1 MHPLETYL
9 AELRAIRSSGA
20 AVKETSGYG
29 ALANLFNSLGHLL
42 KPRIRCF
49 IHVRN
54 SGAGLPDGGLFT
66 ADQLKHTDEDA
77 PLLGIPQ
84 PARGAIEVKAADAEV
99 DAVADTK
106 QVRDYVRHYGQV
118 LVTNY
123 RSFLLLQRGDHG
135 NPVRLESF
143 QLAPDEK
150 SFWIVAAQ
158 PRKAAAELGERFVE
172 YLKRVMLHN
181 APLNNP
187 KDVAFFLASYARDA
201 RARVENAGDLPALNA
216 VRTALEEALGMKFE
230 AEKGEHFFR
239 STLVQTLFY
248 GVFSAWVLWHKTVGQ
263 ASRRSPSISEKA
275 ETGATPVLRFD
286 WRSAAWTL
294 HVPMIKALF
303 EQVATPTKL
312 GPLGLVEVLDWTA
325 AALNRVDRAAFFE
338 KFLETHAVQYFYEP
352 FLEAFDPELRKQLG
366 VWYTPP
372 EIVQYQVARVDA
384 ALREEL
390 DIPDGLADPRVFVL
404 DPCCGTGA
412 YLVEVLRHIYKFL
425 KNDQG
430 MGALAEHYTKQAA
443 QERVFGFEL
452 LPAPFVVAHL
462 QMGLLLQN
470 LGVPLDDVKE
480 RAAIYLTNA
489 LTGWE
494 PPSEAAKQQLT
505 FAIPE
510 FKQEKEA
517 ADGIKQEK
525 KIIVILGNPPYN
537 GYAGLAVEE
546 ERDLSNAYRTTQRAA
561 APQGQG
567 LNDLYIRFFR
577 MAERRI
583 VEMSGEGIIS
593 FISNYS
599 WLDGLSFTGM
609 REKYLEVFDS
619 ITVDCLN
626 GDKFKTGKLTPEG
639 HSDPSVFSTESNRE
653 GIQVGT
659 AIATLVKRGGRD
671 AALRRPRPTGRNER
685 GEPSVVPSPDAALGD
700 GDGAARRPYQIL
712 FRHLWGKDK
721 RGELLATL
729 AAPPQKI
736 YTRLKPPLEVGLPFL
751 PIQTEAGYYKWP
763 LLTDLFPVS
772 FPGVKTSRDEFL
784 VDVEKDALVE
794 RLEKYFDPET
804 SHEEMNRIAPGLME
818 NTPRFKAKLVRDE
831 LRKRGFLKKNVVRY
845 CYRPFD
851 VRWLYWEPETKLLDE
866 KRTEYFLQVFD
877 GNVYLVTQQKPRRE
891 WSQPQ
896 VLHSIGCLDLMDR
909 GASCFPLSLRENID
923 LSVSALRETPDLFS
937 PRSDGGGG
945 ASKTTIKPNLADAAA
960 AYSAGLRVKP
970 DTLFYHTLAVLHSPE
985 YRAEN
990 SGALRQD
997 WPRVPLPKSREALLA
1012 SAELGRQVA
1021 ALLDTETPV
1030 DGVTKGKPRPE
1041 LKAIAEL
1048 SCPGKSDLKVTA
1060 GWGHAG
1066 QHGVTMPGKGRLATR
1081 PFTAEETAAWTAPAE
1096 RSGDGAFERVK
1107 DLPNPDSLRA
1117 GESGVALRLPPQS
1130 KFGPATH
1137 DIFLNETACWRNVPA
1152 PVWSYTIGGYQV
1164 LKKWLSYREQE
1175 LLGRPLTP
1183 DEAREVTHTARRLA
1197 ALILLQ
1203 PELDRN
1209 YQAVKAATRA
1219 LAVAV

>member
-1 MHPLETYL
+1 MHPLEIYL
-9 AELRAIRSSGA
+9 TELASLRGA
-20 AVKETSGYG
+20 TKETSGYP
-29 ALANLFNSLGHLL
+29 ALANLFNAAGHPL
-42 KPRIRCF
+42 KPKVRCI
-49 IHVRN
+49 IHPRN
-54 SGAGLPDGGLFT
+54 SGAGIPDGGLFT
-66 ADQLKHTDEDA
+66 PDQLKKTDED
-77 PLLGIPQ
+77 GIFGELI
-84 PARGAIEVKAADAEV
+84 PARGVIEVKSVGEAIADF
-99 DAVADTK
+99 ADSE
-106 QVRDYVRHYGQV
+106 QVEKYLEHYGQV
-118 LVTNY
+118 LLTNY
-123 RSFLLLQRGDHG
+123 RDFLLLKRRSGQTQ
-135 NPVRLESF
+135 RLEGF

-150 SFWIVAAQ
+150 SFWLAAAQ
-158 PRKAAAELGERFVE
+158 PRKAADALGERLTE

-187 KDVAFFLASYARDA
+187 RDVAFFLASYARDA
-201 RARVENAGDLPALNA
+201 RVRVELARNLPALQSI
-216 VRTALEEALGMKFE
+216 RTALEEALGMKFE
-230 AEKGEHFFR
+230 ADKGEHFFR

-248 GVFSAWVLWHKTVGQ
+248 GVFSAWVLWHKENP
-263 ASRRSPSISEKA
+263 ARKND
-275 ETGATPVLRFD
+275 FD

-303 EQVATPTKL
+303 EQVATPTQL

-325 AALNRVDRAAFFE
+325 AALNRVDRPEFF
-338 KFLETHAVQYFYEP
+338 KQFAETHAVQYFYEP

-412 YLVEVLRHIYKFL
+412 YLVEVLHHIHKFL
-425 KNDQG
+425 KENQG
-430 MGALAEHYTKQAA
+430 LGALAELYTKQAA

-470 LGVPLDDVKE
+470 LGTPLDEAKNE

-494 PPSEAAKQQLT
+494 PPSEEAKKQLT
-505 FAIPE
+505 LAIPE

-537 GYAGLAVEE
+537 GYAGLAVDE
-546 ERDLSNAYRTTQRAA
+546 ERDLSNAYRTTRRAP

-583 VEMSGEGIIS
+583 VEKSGEGIIS

-639 HSDPSVFSTESNRE
+639 NPDPSVFSTESNRE

-659 AIATLVKRGGRD
+659 AIATLVRSRRREEAQTSKKKSKSLLTS
-671 AALRRPRPTGRNER
+671 AATGEI
-685 GEPSVVPSPDAALGD
+685 
-700 GDGAARRPYQIL
+700 Q

-721 RGELLATL
+721 RAELLATL
-729 AAPPQKI
+729 NEPPRKI
-736 YTRLKPPLEVGLPFL
+736 YQHLKPALEIGLPFL
-751 PIQTEAGYYKWP
+751 PMQTGKGYYKWP
-763 LLTDLFPVS
+763 LLTEIFPTS
-772 FPGVKTSRDEFL
+772 FPGVKTSRDNFL
-784 VDVEKDALVE
+784 VDVEKDALVK
-794 RLEKYFDPET
+794 RLEKYFDPEV
-804 SHEEMNRIAPGLME
+804 SHEEMRQINSLAME
-818 NTPRFKAKLVRDE
+818 NTSNFNAIPTREIL
-831 LRKRGFLKKNVVRY
+831 LKRGFLPKNIIRFQ
-845 CYRPFD
+845 YRPFD
-851 VRWLYWEPETKLLDE
+851 LRWLYWEPETNLVD
-866 KRTEYFLQVFD
+866 RNRADYFPHVAEGNIWLAAVQHNRKDFD
-877 GNVYLVTQQKPRRE
+877 PPIVAQRMC
-891 WSQPQ
+891 S
-896 VLHSIGCLDLMDR
+896 LHVIER
-909 GASCFPLSLRENID
+909 GVNMFPFFLREDVD

-937 PRSDGGGG
+937 PRSEGGGG
-945 ASKTTIKPNLADAAA
+945 KSKTSIKPNLSDAAA
-960 AYSAGLRVKP
+960 AYSAGLNVKP
-970 DTLFYHTLAVLHSPE
+970 DTLFYHALAVLHAPK

-1041 LKAIAEL
+1041 LKTIGEL
-1048 SCPGKSDLKVTA
+1048 NCSGESDLKITA

-1066 QHGVTMPGKGRLATR
+1066 QNGVTMPGKGRLATR
-1081 PFTAEETAAWTAPAE
+1081 GYEAEEAP
-1096 RSGDGAFERVK
+1096 SPLLG
-1107 DLPNPDSLRA
+1107 
-1117 GESGVALRLPPQS
+1117 QS
-1130 KFGPATH
+1130 TC
-1137 DIFLNETACWRNVPA
+1137 DIFLNESAGWRNVPEK
-1152 PVWSYTIGGYQV
+1152 VWDYTLGGYQV
-1164 LKKWLSYREQE
+1164 IKKWLSYREHE
-1175 LLGRPLTP
+1175 LLGRALTP
-1183 DEAREVTHTARRLA
+1183 DEAREVTHMARRIA

-1203 PELDRN
+1203 PELDKN
-1209 YQAVKAATRA
+1209 YQAVKATPLP
-1219 LAVAV
+1219 LA

>member
-9 AELRAIRSSGA
+9 ADIAALRGA
-20 AVKETSGYG
+20 TKETSGYP
-29 ALANLFNSLGHLL
+29 ALANLFNAVGHTL
-42 KPRIRCF
+42 KPKVRCV
-49 IHVRN
+49 IHPQN
-54 SGAGLPDGGLFT
+54 SGAGIPDGGLFT
-66 ADQLKHTDEDA
+66 PDQLKHRDEAAAFDG
-77 PLLGIPQ
+77 LL
-84 PARGAIEVKAADAEV
+84 PARGVLEVKSVGEDIAAF
-99 DAVADTK
+99 ADSE
-106 QVRDYVRHYGQV
+106 QVEKYLDHYGQV
-118 LVTNY
+118 LLANY
-123 RSFLLLQRGDHG
+123 REFLLLKRLGGKNH
-135 NPVRLESF
+135 RLEGF

-150 SFWIVAAQ
+150 AFWL
-158 PRKAAAELGERFVE
+158 AAAHPRQTAGALGERLAE

-187 KDVAFFLASYARDA
+187 RDVAFFLASYARDA
-201 RARVENAGDLPALNA
+201 RARVESAGDLPALHA
-216 VRTALEEALGMKFE
+216 VRLALEEALGMRFE

-248 GVFSAWVLWHKTVGQ
+248 GVFSAWVLWHKDNPAG
-263 ASRRSPSISEKA
+263 KND
-275 ETGATPVLRFD
+275 FD
-286 WRSAAWTL
+286 WKSAAWTL

-384 ALREEL
+384 ALRSEL
-390 DIPDGLADPRVFVL
+390 DLPDGLADPRVFVL

-412 YLVEVLRHIYKFL
+412 YLVEVLRHIHKTL
-425 KNDQG
+425 KEDQR
-430 MGALAEHYTKQAA
+430 MGALSERYTKQAA

-470 LGVPLDDVKE
+470 LGTPLDDSKQE

-494 PPSEAAKQQLT
+494 PPSEQAKKQLT

-510 FKQEKEA
+510 FQQEKEA

-537 GYAGLAVEE
+537 GFAGLAVEE
-546 ERDLSNAYRTTQRAA
+546 ERDLSNAYRTTKFAP

-567 LNDLYIRFFR
+567 LNDLYVRFFR

-583 VEMSGEGIIS
+583 VEKSGEGIIS

-639 HSDPSVFSTESNRE
+639 DPDPSVFSTEFNRE

-659 AIATLVKRGGRD
+659 AIATLIRRNRSGERQASEKKSQRQS
-671 AALRRPRPTGRNER
+671 AAPAKENI
-685 GEPSVVPSPDAALGD
+685 A
-700 GDGAARRPYQIL
+700 
-712 FRHLWGKDK
+712 FRHLWGKHK

-729 AAPPQKI
+729 NDPPQKI

-751 PIQTEAGYYKWP
+751 PARTESGYFKWP
-763 LLTDLFPVS
+763 LLTGLFPVS

-784 VDVEKDALVE
+784 VELEKAALIK
-794 RLEKYFDPET
+794 RLEKYFDPEV
-804 SHEEMNRIAPGLME
+804 SHEEMKRLEPGVMADSA
-818 NTPRFKAKLVRDE
+818 RFKAELVREE
-831 LRKRGFLKKNVVRY
+831 LRKRGFLTKNVVRY

-866 KRTEYFLQVFD
+866 KRAEYFLQIFA
-877 GNVYLVTQQKPRRE
+877 GNVWFSAGQRNRKEDFY
-891 WSQPQ
+891 QPQ
-896 VLHSIGCLDLMDR
+896 STSVLADHHLVESNAGM
-909 GASCFPLSLRENID
+909 FPLSLREHAD
-923 LSVSALRETPDLFS
+923 SSASALRETPDLFS
-937 PRSDGGGG
+937 SRSDGGGG
-945 ASKTTIKPNLADAAA
+945 ASKSTIKPNLTAAAA

-970 DTLFYHTLAVLHSPE
+970 DTLFYHALAVLHAPE

-1012 SAELGRQVA
+1012 SAELGRRAA
-1021 ALLDTETPV
+1021 ALFDTETPV
-1030 DGVTKGKPRPE
+1030 DEVTRGKPLPE

-1048 SCPGKSDLKVTA
+1048 QCSSAANLKVTA

-1066 QHGVTMPGKGRLATR
+1066 QNGVTMPGKGRLETR
-1081 PFTAEETAAWTAPAE
+1081 AFTADEAASPLF
-1096 RSGDGAFERVK
+1096 G
-1107 DLPNPDSLRA
+1107 
-1117 GESGVALRLPPQS
+1117 QS
-1130 KFGPATH
+1130 TH
-1137 DIFLNETACWRNVPA
+1137 DVFLNEAACWRNVPET
-1152 PVWSYTIGGYQV
+1152 VWHYTIGGYQV
-1164 LKKWLSYREQE
+1164 IKKWLSYREFA

-1183 DEAREVTHTARRLA
+1183 DEAREVTHMARRIA

-1203 PELDRN
+1203 PALDRN
-1209 YQAVKAATRA
+1209 YQRVKAATA
-1219 LAVAV
+1219 SL

>member
-1 MHPLETYL
+1 
-9 AELRAIRSSGA
+9 
-20 AVKETSGYG
+20 
-29 ALANLFNSLGHLL
+29 
-42 KPRIRCF
+42 
-49 IHVRN
+49 
-54 SGAGLPDGGLFT
+54 
-66 ADQLKHTDEDA
+66 
-77 PLLGIPQ
+77 
-84 PARGAIEVKAADAEV
+84 
-99 DAVADTK
+99 
-106 QVRDYVRHYGQV
+106 
-118 LVTNY
+118 
-123 RSFLLLQRGDHG
+123 
-135 NPVRLESF
+135 
-143 QLAPDEK
+143 
-150 SFWIVAAQ
+150 
-158 PRKAAAELGERFVE
+158 
-172 YLKRVMLHN
+172 
-181 APLNNP
+181 
-187 KDVAFFLASYARDA
+187 
-201 RARVENAGDLPALNA
+201 
-216 VRTALEEALGMKFE
+216 
-230 AEKGEHFFR
+230 
-239 STLVQTLFY
+239 
-248 GVFSAWVLWHKTVGQ
+248 
-263 ASRRSPSISEKA
+263 
-275 ETGATPVLRFD
+275 
-286 WRSAAWTL
+286 
-294 HVPMIKALF
+294 VPMIKALF
-303 EQVATPTKL
+303 YQVADPEKL
-312 GPLGLVEVLDWTA
+312 GKLDLVEVLDWTA

-338 KFLETHAVQYFYEP
+338 KFLESHAVQYFYEP

-412 YLVEVLRHIYKFL
+412 YLVEVLRVIAQTL
-425 KNDQG
+425 KNEKG
-430 MGALAEHYTKQAA
+430 EGALAELTIKQAA
-443 QERVFGFEL
+443 QERIFGFEL

-470 LGVPLDDVKE
+470 LAVPLDDAKNE

-494 PPSEAAKQQLT
+494 PPSEEAKKQLT

-546 ERDLSNAYRTTQRAA
+546 ERDLSNAYRTTKRAA

-583 VEMSGEGIIS
+583 VEKSGEGIIS

-639 HSDPSVFSTESNRE
+639 NPDPSVFSTESNRE

-659 AIATLVKRGGRD
+659 AIATLVKRGAHASGVPFSASRRKPRETISMKD
-671 AALRRPRPTGRNER
+671 DGSGATPEPARETRALPTEI
-685 GEPSVVPSPDAALGD
+685 
-700 GDGAARRPYQIL
+700 Q

-729 AAPPQKI
+729 NEPTKKI
-736 YTRLKPPLEVGLPFL
+736 YSRLKPPLEVGLPFL
-751 PIQTEAGYYKWP
+751 PMQTETGYFKWP
-763 LLTDLFPVS
+763 LLTELFPVS
-772 FPGVKTSRDEFL
+772 FPGVKTSRDNFL
-784 VDVEKDALVE
+784 VDVEKNALVK
-794 RLEKYFDPET
+794 RLEKYFDPEV
-804 SHEEMNRIAPGLME
+804 SHEEMNRIAPGMME

-831 LRKRGFLKKNVVRY
+831 LRKRGFLKKNVMRY

-896 VLHSIGCLDLMDR
+896 ALSSIGCLDLMDR
-909 GASCFPLSLRENID
+909 GASCFPLLLRENFD

-945 ASKTTIKPNLADAAA
+945 KSKTAIKPNLSDKAA

-970 DTLFYHTLAVLHSPE
+970 DTLFYHTLAVLHAPE
-985 YRAEN
+985 YPAEN

-1012 SAELGRQVA
+1012 SAELGKQVA
-1021 ALLDTETPV
+1021 ALFDTETLLT
-1030 DGVTKGKPRPE
+1030 GVANGNVRAE
-1041 LKAIAEL
+1041 LKTIAVL
-1048 SCPGKSDLKVTA
+1048 SSTKNLSLTA

-1066 QHGVTMPGKGRLATR
+1066 QGGVTMPGKGKLATR
-1081 PFTAEETAAWTAPAE
+1081 AFTADEAA
-1096 RSGDGAFERVK
+1096 G
-1107 DLPNPDSLRA
+1107 RA
-1117 GESGVALRLPPQS
+1117 GSPLPAADCNESVRVGEERRARSDAPYLGS
-1130 KFGPATH
+1130 ATH
-1137 DIFLNETACWRNVPA
+1137 DIFLNEAACWQNVPEK
-1152 PVWSYTIGGYQV
+1152 VWDYTIGGYQV
-1164 LKKWLSYREQE
+1164 IKKWLSYREFE
-1175 LLGRPLTP
+1175 LLGRALTP
-1183 DEAREVTHTARRLA
+1183 DEAREVTHMARRIA

-1203 PELDRN
+1203 PELDKN
-1209 YQAVKAATRA
+1209 YEAVKAATA
-1219 LAVAV
+1219 NL

>member
-9 AELRAIRSSGA
+9 EELRAIRSSGA

-29 ALANLFNSLGHLL
+29 ALANLFNAVGHTL
-42 KPRIRCF
+42 KPKVRCF
-49 IHVRN
+49 IHVKN
-54 SGAGLPDGGLFT
+54 SGAGLPDGGLFIP
-66 ADQLKHTDEDA
+66 DQLKNTDEEA
-77 PLLGIPQ
+77 PLLGIPMS
-84 PARGAIEVKAADAEV
+84 ARGVIEVKPTDAEIDDIV
-99 DAVADTK
+99 ETK
-106 QVRDYVRHYGQV
+106 QVRDYVKHYGQV

-123 RSFLLLQRGDHG
+123 RSFLLLKRGDNG
-135 NPVRLESF
+135 KPIRLESF

-150 SFWIVAAQ
+150 SFWVVAAQ
-158 PRKAAAELGERFVE
+158 PRKAANELGERFAE
-172 YLKRVMLHN
+172 YLKRVLLHA

-187 KDVAFFLASYARDA
+187 KDVAFFLASYART
-201 RARVENAGDLPALNA
+201 ARVSVEAKAGLPALAA
-216 VRTALEEALGMKFE
+216 VRGALEEALGMKFE

-248 GVFSAWVLWHKTVGQ
+248 GVFSAWVLWHK
-263 ASRRSPSISEKA
+263 EK
-275 ETGATPVLRFD
+275 PQRKNDFD
-286 WRSAAWTL
+286 WKSAAWTL

-384 ALREEL
+384 ALRDKDGL
-390 DIPDGLADPRVFVL
+390 NIPDGLADPRVFVL
-404 DPCCGTGA
+404 DPCSGTGA
-412 YLVEVLRHIYKFL
+412 YVVEVLRKIGETL
-425 KNDQG
+425 LARGEGD
-430 MGALAEHYTKQAA
+430 ALNAEAIKKAA
-443 QERVFGFEL
+443 LERIFGFEL

-462 QMGLLLQN
+462 QLGLFLQN
-470 LGVPLDDVKE
+470 LGVPLDDSKNE

-494 PPSEAAKQQLT
+494 PPTEEAKKQLA

-510 FKQEKEA
+510 FRQEKEA

-537 GYAGLAVEE
+537 GFAGLAVEE
-546 ERDLSNAYRTTQRAA
+546 ERDLSNAYRTTKRAP

-577 MAERRI
+577 MAERHI
-583 VEMSGEGIIS
+583 VEKSGEGIIS

-639 HSDPSVFSTESNRE
+639 NPDPSVFSTESNRE

-659 AIATLVKRGGRD
+659 AIATLVRSSRREEAQTSKKKSKSLLTS
-671 AALRRPRPTGRNER
+671 AATGEI
-685 GEPSVVPSPDAALGD
+685 
-700 GDGAARRPYQIL
+700 Q

-721 RGELLATL
+721 RAELLVTL
-729 AAPPQKI
+729 NEPPKNI
-736 YTRLKPPLEVGLPFL
+736 YARLKPPLEVGLPFL
-751 PIQTEAGYYKWP
+751 PMQTKSGYYKWP
-763 LLTDLFPVS
+763 ILTKLFPTAFPGVQTKQDALLTDIDRRS
-772 FPGVKTSRDEFL
+772 
-784 VDVEKDALVE
+784 
-794 RLEKYFDPET
+794 LEKRMELYFNAEL
-804 SHEEMNRIAPGLME
+804 SNEEVARQVPGSMDGTDACE
-818 NTPRFKAKLVRDE
+818 PKSTRAYLV
-831 LRKRGFLKKNVVRY
+831 KRGFKPEFIVRY
-845 CYRPFD
+845 AFRPFD
-851 VRWLYWEPETKLLDE
+851 NRWLYWEPETKLLGR
-866 KRTEYFLQVFD
+866 KVPEYFPQTFS
-877 GNVYLVTQQKPRRE
+877 GNIALVSQQKPRRE
-891 WSQPQ
+891 WNPPQ
-896 VLHSIGCLDLMDR
+896 IISALGCLDLMDR
-909 GASCFPLSLRENID
+909 SATCFPLSLRENVD
-923 LSVSALRETPDLFS
+923 VSASALRETPDMFS
-937 PRSDGGGG
+937 PRSEGGGG
-945 ASKTTIKPNLADAAA
+945 KSKNTIKPNLSDAAA

-970 DTLFYHTLAVLHSPE
+970 DTLFYHTLAMLHAPE
-985 YRAEN
+985 YRVEN

-997 WPRVPLPKSREALLA
+997 WPRLPLPKSREALLA

-1030 DGVTKGKPRPE
+1030 QNVTAGKVRPE
-1041 LKAIAEL
+1041 LVKIAVVTRLNEKLNL
-1048 SCPGKSDLKVTA
+1048 SLTA

-1066 QHGVTMPGKGRLATR
+1066 QNGVTMPGKGKLETR
-1081 PFTAEETAAWTAPAE
+1081 AFTAEEAA
-1096 RSGDGAFERVK
+1096 AFSV
-1107 DLPNPDSLRA
+1107 
-1117 GESGVALRLPPQS
+1117 GT
-1130 KFGPATH
+1130 ATH
-1137 DIFLNETACWRNVPA
+1137 DIFLNEAACWQNVPEE
-1152 PVWSYTIGGYQV
+1152 VWDYTIGGYQV
-1164 LKKWLSYREQE
+1164 IKKWLSYREHA

-1183 DEAREVTHTARRLA
+1183 DEAREVTHMARRIA

-1203 PELDRN
+1203 PELDKN
-1209 YQAVKAATRA
+1209 YQAVKAATVA
-1219 LAVAV
+1219 L